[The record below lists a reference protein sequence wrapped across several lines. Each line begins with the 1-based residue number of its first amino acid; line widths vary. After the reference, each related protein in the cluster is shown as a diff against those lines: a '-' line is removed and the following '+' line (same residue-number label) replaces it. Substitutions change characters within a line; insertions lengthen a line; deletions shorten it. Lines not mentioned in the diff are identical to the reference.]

1 MHNEWIFYMR
11 YIGVSLAFLGTIIL
25 FLVATKTCS
34 DLVDRN
40 FQVKY
45 IRFSE
50 SDEFEGLLL

>member
-50 SDEFEGLLL
+50 SCEIQ